1 MPNFAE
7 RMAAAFED
15 EMRKI
20 AQGKISALKPKTM
33 KTLGLMAAG
42 GVATEAVHRA
52 EHDRRMGRQ
61 MRLQSGGGYY

>member
-20 AQGKISALKPKTM
+20 AQAKIAALKPKTM

-42 GVATEAVHRA
+42 
-52 EHDRRMGRQ
+52 
-61 MRLQSGGGYY
+61 